1 MSFSRRTVYSSS
13 VRSGGIGTLGTPG
26 IVPGRRFAP
35 LGSAASVY
43 AGAGGA
49 GSRISVSRTLSSAG
63 GAFGAGF
70 GAGYGAGLG
79 SSVFLG
85 GSGAVANEKE
95 AMQDLNDRLAT
106 YLEQVRSLER
116 ENRRLETQIREFMA
130 RKGPSAHDWSPQ
142 WELIEELRD
151 KILEST
157 VENARTVLQIDN
169 ARLAADDFRVKFE
182 AELAIRQS
190 VDSDIAGLRKVLD
203 DTNMTRLQ
211 LEGDIEALRE
221 ELILLRKDHDQ
232 EVQELRAQVS
242 QSALTVEVDA
252 PRSQDLGKVLG
263 ELRAQ
268 YDALAQKN
276 LEDLEKQWGQQIT
289 ETTLEVTQ
297 STKDLDVAR
306 GTVGALRRSLQTLEI
321 DLEALHNQ
329 NAGLEAA
336 LAEAEARAGAHLAQ
350 VQLQV
355 SAAEAELR
363 EVRAQLQRQNEQH
376 RELLGLKDR
385 LEAEIATYRQLLEGG
400 DGFSLR
406 DALDKETTATTA
418 GTGTTQRV
426 VTETREVKV
435 RTY

>member
-1 MSFSRRTVYSSS
+1 
-13 VRSGGIGTLGTPG
+13 
-26 IVPGRRFAP
+26 
-35 LGSAASVY
+35 
-43 AGAGGA
+43 
-49 GSRISVSRTLSSAG
+49 LSSAG
-63 GAFGAGF
+63 GAFGAGY

-79 SSVFLG
+79 GSVFLG

-106 YLEQVRSLER
+106 YLEQVRSLEQV
-116 ENRRLETQIREFMA
+116 NRRLETQIREFMA
-130 RKGPSAHDWSPQ
+130 QKGPSAHDWSPQ

-232 EVQELRAQVS
+232 EVQDLRAQVS
-242 QSALTVEVDA
+242 RSALTVEVDA

-321 DLEALHNQ
+321 DLEALRNQ

-363 EVRAQLQRQNEQH
+363 DVRAQLQRQNEQH

-385 LEAEIATYRQLLEGG
+385 LEAEIATYRQLLEG
-400 DGFSLR
+400 
-406 DALDKETTATTA
+406 
-418 GTGTTQRV
+418 
-426 VTETREVKV
+426 
-435 RTY
+435 